1 MAREWNNIDVL
12 RMEKFLLLVRRYL
25 HSTFVVLQKV
35 EWEKE
40 RVAEVLDVMVEVPLN
55 VEDQRIPMGL
65 RFHVIDIYVDELEK
79 MGLLEDMGVSG
90 VILDQLMAPLVKLR
104 EGSPTKT
111 VRKKAGDALGDERI
125 PGNEKP
131 AHKEVDTGTEWAG
144 FDD

>member
-1 MAREWNNIDVL
+1 
-12 RMEKFLLLVRRYL
+12 ME
-25 HSTFVVLQKV
+25 
-35 EWEKE
+35 
-40 RVAEVLDVMVEVPLN
+40 EVLAVMEEMPLN
-55 VEDQRIPMGL
+55 VSDQRIPMGL

-111 VRKKAGDALGDERI
+111 IRIKAKDALGDERI
-125 PGNEKP
+125 PGNEIAAP
-131 AHKEVDTGTEWAG
+131 KEVDTGSEWAG